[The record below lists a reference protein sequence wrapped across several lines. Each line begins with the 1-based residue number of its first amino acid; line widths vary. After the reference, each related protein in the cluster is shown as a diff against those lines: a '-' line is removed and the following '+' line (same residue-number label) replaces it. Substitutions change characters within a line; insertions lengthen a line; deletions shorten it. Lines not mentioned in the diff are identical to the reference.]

1 MKVKKVE
8 KSELSELLSSG
19 WTVADIQKAVR
30 EDEAEMYKAPI
41 RKHLL
46 RFITAGTVL
55 GTIVGA
61 YFTQNAIDENNLIQ
75 SIALTFG
82 GMPVVVGVG
91 GLISLISYLSSI
103 DAAESAHIAK
113 KNYKRFSK
121 ALEEAEEQG
130 LIEEQREGKRK

>member
-19 WTVADIQKAVR
+19 WTIADIQKAVR
-30 EDEAEMYKAPI
+30 EDKEKMQKAPI

-46 RFITAGTVL
+46 RFISAGTVL
-55 GTIVGA
+55 GTIVGM
-61 YFTQNAIDENNLIQ
+61 YFVQNAVDENNLIQ
-75 SIALTFG
+75 SIASTFG
-82 GMPVVVGVG
+82 GMPVIAGVG
-91 GLISLISYLSSI
+91 GLTSLMSYFLSI
-103 DAAESAHIAK
+103 DASSDARHAK
-113 KNYKRFSK
+113 ENYKKFNE